1 MDILVKDNGGE
12 VFIHEEP
19 LPFPP
24 IEEFTHIISSTADFP
39 AYQSACDALIPVV
52 KPQWLQTSITKSKL
66 ANPRQFNPDPRL
78 FFSDVVVTCGD
89 IPDGDKDAIIG
100 GVMAMGGLYS
110 PRVTSQVTHLV
121 DLSMDSD
128 KAKTVMAKKMGAKIV
143 LPHWYDSM
151 QSFMASLSIC

>member
-1 MDILVKDNGGE
+1 MGILITEHGGE
-12 VFIHEEP
+12 AVIHEDPE
-19 LPFPP
+19 PFPP
-24 IEEFTHIISSTADFP
+24 VEQFTHIISLTADFP

-52 KPQWLQTSITKSKL
+52 KPQWLQTSITKGKL
-66 ANPRQFNPDPRL
+66 ANPRQFSPDPKM

-121 DLSMDSD
+121 DLSMESD
-128 KAKTVMAKKMGAKIV
+128 KAKIIISKRLGAKIV
-143 LPHWYDSM
+143 LPHW
-151 QSFMASLSIC
+151 